1 MNEIDALAGF
11 WAAAKEREDA
21 ARDERVEIENKILS
35 LHPAKEEGSET
46 FATPAGVKI
55 TLTGKVTY
63 KSDLEKLTVLTAGW
77 PDELRP
83 VRIKATADESVLKAI
98 RSQRPDLWKQIAP
111 AIETKPAKT
120 GVKITWSE

>member
-55 TLTGKVTY
+55 TLTGKITY
-63 KSDLEKLTVLTAGW
+63 KSDLDKLTAITAGW

-83 VRIKATADESVLKAI
+83 VRIKAVADESILKAI
-98 RSQRPDLWKQIAP
+98 RSQRPDLWKTIAF

-120 GVKITWSE
+120 GVKIVWGE

>member
-1 MNEIDALAGF
+1 MNELDALAGF

-21 ARDERVEIENKILS
+21 ARDERVEIENRILA

-55 TLTGKVTY
+55 TLTGKITY
-63 KSDLEKLTVLTAGW
+63 KSDLDKLTAITAGW

-83 VRIKATADESVLKAI
+83 VRIKAVADESILKAI
-98 RSQRPDLWKQIAP
+98 RSQRPDLWKTIAP
-111 AIETKPAKT
+111 AIETKAAKT
-120 GVKITWSE
+120 GVKIVWSE